1 MADLSVVIAANS
13 EAVTEFNAASERC
26 AAVLTARIARVAAC
40 VIVSLPLLVGCGE
53 TAKSDPAEKSV
64 AQSAPAQSQSSAPV
78 DACTL
83 LTKTDLQAIVG
94 KPVLDGMP
102 DQAAELATCAYG
114 NPSAPQVGG
123 RPTDVLV
130 TLGVFT
136 GAQPSQAK
144 GAFDIAKKNA
154 AEVDTVSGIG
164 DEAFWDKYV
173 RSLRVVKGNH
183 LVDVSV
189 GADLGDLK
197 TARAIA
203 EQALAKLP

>member
-1 MADLSVVIAANS
+1 MRPICGLI
-13 EAVTEFNAASERC
+13 
-26 AAVLTARIARVAAC
+26 
-40 VIVSLPLLVGCGE
+40 SLLLLVGCGE
-53 TAKSDPAEKSV
+53 TSNSESESV
-64 AQSAPAQSQSSAPV
+64 QRSAPQSAPAQSQSSTPALN
-78 DACTL
+78 ACSL
-83 LTKTDLQAIVG
+83 LTKTDIQAAVG

-130 TLGVFT
+130 SLGVFT
-136 GAQPSQAK
+136 GSQPGQAK

-154 AEVDTVSGIG
+154 AEVDAVSGIG
-164 DEAFWDKYV
+164 EEAFWDKYV
-173 RSLRVVKGNH
+173 RSLRVFKGNH
-183 LVDVSV
+183 LLDVSL

>member
-1 MADLSVVIAANS
+1 M
-13 EAVTEFNAASERC
+13 
-26 AAVLTARIARVAAC
+26 
-40 VIVSLPLLVGCGE
+40 
-53 TAKSDPAEKSV
+53 
-64 AQSAPAQSQSSAPV
+64 
-78 DACTL
+78 
-83 LTKTDLQAIVG
+83 
-94 KPVLDGMP
+94 
-102 DQAAELATCAYG
+102 
-114 NPSAPQVGG
+114 
-123 RPTDVLV
+123 LV

-136 GAQPSQAK
+136 GAQQSQAK

-154 AEVDTVSGIG
+154 ADVDTVSGIG

-203 EQALAKLP
+203 ERALAKLP